1 MHSDEGAVLEEWVLL
16 FATVDI
22 NFMKSCN
29 ITKLHIFTVLVLLS
43 FFVGTLWCLRIT
55 LCGMFC

>member
-1 MHSDEGAVLEEWVLL
+1 MNSDKGAMLEEWVLL
-16 FATVDI
+16 FATLYI

-43 FFVGTLWCLRIT
+43 FF
-55 LCGMFC
+55 CGNFMMSENNSL